1 MTSARYKMK
10 NKKTETLTL
19 YFIIRKVHAQ
29 TIGSTKR
36 VWYLSYHWYSILV
49 VHRKIKQGQSSTRT
63 CINTFIYLHL
73 LLLIYVETLSKT
85 EQNFI
90 NILCHQRKQT
100 LECIQA
106 LEQKDIKTLH

>member
-29 TIGSTKR
+29 TMGSTKR

-49 VHRKIKQGQSSTRT
+49 VHLKIKRGQGNTRNVLT
-63 CINTFIYLHL
+63 DLFIY
-73 LLLIYVETLSKT
+73 IYFYLFTLRRFQKL
-85 EQNFI
+85 NK
-90 NILCHQRKQT
+90 IL
-100 LECIQA
+100 
-106 LEQKDIKTLH
+106 

>member
-1 MTSARYKMK
+1 MTSAGYKMK

-29 TIGSTKR
+29 TMGSTKR

-49 VHRKIKQGQSSTRT
+49 VHLKIKRGQGNTRT
-63 CINTFIYLHL
+63 CINRFIYLHL

-90 NILCHQRKQT
+90 NMLCHQRKQT

>member
-1 MTSARYKMK
+1 MHKRWA
-10 NKKTETLTL
+10 
-19 YFIIRKVHAQ
+19 AQ
-29 TIGSTKR
+29 KG

-49 VHRKIKQGQSSTRT
+49 VHQKIKQGQSNTRG

-73 LLLIYVETLSKT
+73 HLLIYVETLSKT

-90 NILCHQRKQT
+90 HMLCHQRKQT